1 MKGRDKLFFNLL
13 TFLILVVVILVGV
26 KTNEADKQIKRW
38 QADIAKRQ
46 ERGYH
51 DPQLKETVDKL
62 ESDLRGRLSETFA
75 LDTDPLDLTR
85 VIKTKKFL
93 KNFGFGETAETES
106 KIRLAATIVG
116 GKNSFAVVKFRGR
129 SQMVSVGEKLGDY
142 KITYIG
148 KNKVTLVRGAETLI
162 LTTEKAPD
170 SIAEI
175 EKMFGPNGENIPKV
189 SVKQVPVGTN

>member
-38 QADIAKRQ
+38 QADIVRRQ

-62 ESDLRGRLSETFA
+62 EADLRARLSEQFA
-75 LDTDPLDLTR
+75 VAGDPLDLTR
-85 VIKTKKFL
+85 VIRTKKFL
-93 KNFGFGETAETES
+93 KKIGMETAETEN
-106 KIRLAATIVG
+106 KMRLSATVVG
-116 GKNSFAVVKFRGR
+116 ASGTQAVVKYRGR

-142 KITYIG
+142 RVTYIG
-148 KNKVTLVRGAETLI
+148 KNKMTIVRGNETMT

-170 SIAEI
+170 SIAEM
-175 EKMFGPNGENIPKV
+175 EKLFGPYGENTPKIT
-189 SVKQVPVGTN
+189 VKQVPAKGF

>member
-62 ESDLRGRLSETFA
+62 ESDLRSRLSETFN
-75 LDTDPLDLTR
+75 LEGDPLDLTR
-85 VIKTKKFL
+85 VIRTKKFL
-93 KNFGFGETAETES
+93 SKRGIETAETEN
-106 KIRLAATIVG
+106 KIRLAATVVG
-116 GKNSFAVVKFRGR
+116 GKDSFAIVKYRGR
-129 SQMVSVGEKLGDY
+129 SQMVSAGEKLGDY
-142 KITYIG
+142 RVSYIV
-148 KNKVTLVRGAETLI
+148 KNKVALVRGDETLI

-170 SIAEI
+170 SIAEM
-175 EKMFGPNGENIPKV
+175 EKMFGPDGENTPKV
-189 SVKQVPVGTN
+189 SVKQVPAGTN

>member
-38 QADIAKRQ
+38 QSDIAKRQ

-62 ESDLRGRLSETFA
+62 ESDLRSRLSETFN
-75 LDTDPLDLTR
+75 LEGDPLDLTR
-85 VIKTKKFL
+85 VIRTKKFL
-93 KNFGFGETAETES
+93 SKRGIETAETEN
-106 KIRLAATIVG
+106 KIRLAATVVG
-116 GKNSFAVVKFRGR
+116 GKDSFAIVKYRGR
-129 SQMVSVGEKLGDY
+129 SQMVSAGEKLGDY
-142 KITYIG
+142 RVSYIV
-148 KNKVTLVRGAETLI
+148 KNKVALVRGDETLI

-170 SIAEI
+170 SIAEM
-175 EKMFGPNGENIPKV
+175 EKMFGPDGENTPKV
-189 SVKQVPVGTN
+189 SVKQVPAGTN